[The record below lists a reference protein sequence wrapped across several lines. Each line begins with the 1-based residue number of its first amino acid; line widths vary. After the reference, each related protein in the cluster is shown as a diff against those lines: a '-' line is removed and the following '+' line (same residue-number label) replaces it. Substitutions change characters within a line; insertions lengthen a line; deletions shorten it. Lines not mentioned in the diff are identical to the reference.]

1 MASFLSRLFSQEE
14 PEPLG
19 PGMYH
24 WISPDDAPIPHR
36 LHLRIEGGGRGILI
50 VNAATVLHLNPS
62 ATAHAYHLLQ
72 GDTVEEAADA
82 IAARYDVRRGQALR
96 DHEDFRDQVLTLAT
110 NPEVDPVVYL
120 GMDRAEPFDETPSA
134 PYRIDIALTYQ
145 CDSSGTLDP
154 LAPRRVE
161 RELTT
166 SEWKQILR
174 SLWEVGVPHVTFTGG
189 EPTLRDDLR
198 ELIEY
203 AESLGQVT
211 GLLTD
216 GKRLADAAYLDG
228 LSQAGLDHIVVSL
241 DPDDELRQKGLLNA
255 LASEVFTAAHL
266 TLTPE
271 NTNKVGAYLEMIK
284 ELGVAAVSFTA
295 SEQTNGLA
303 AGLAE
308 AREQAA
314 TLDLDLIWDIPA
326 PYSTTNPIRLELE
339 SSAEGAGRAWLYI
352 EPDGDVLP
360 GQGMDRI
367 LGNLL
372 REPWEKVWAEALA

>member
-96 DHEDFRDQVLTLAT
+96 DHEDFRDQILTLAT

-314 TLDLDLIWDIPA
+314 TLDMDLIWDIPA